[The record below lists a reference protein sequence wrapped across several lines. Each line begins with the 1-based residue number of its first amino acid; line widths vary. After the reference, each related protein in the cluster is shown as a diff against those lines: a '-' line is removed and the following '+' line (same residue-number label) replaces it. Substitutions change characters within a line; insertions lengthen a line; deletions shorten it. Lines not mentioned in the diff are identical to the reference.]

1 MNIAAQDDAAY
12 VQSERPS
19 PHVLLIRFTRSAKRN
34 ALSNPMVLELAR
46 LLVEAQH
53 DNNTRA
59 VVITGDDAA
68 FSAGADLKNM
78 QKGGVTAVV
87 NDPKRAAT
95 SSWQAETRNSVSPKS
110 KREECPVTVAPS
122 GCRARWGPIWPPT

>member
-1 MNIAAQDDAAY
+1 MNDASQGDAAY

-19 PHVLLIRFTRSAKRN
+19 LHVMLIRFTRSAKRN

-46 LLVEAQH
+46 LLTEAQN
-53 DNNTRA
+53 DPKTRA

-78 QKGGVTAVV
+78 
-87 NDPKRAAT
+87 
-95 SSWQAETRNSVSPKS
+95 
-110 KREECPVTVAPS
+110 
-122 GCRARWGPIWPPT
+122 

>member
-1 MNIAAQDDAAY
+1 MNVPVQDDARY

-46 LLVEAQH
+46 LLTEAQN
-53 DNNTRA
+53 DPNVRA
-59 VVITGDDAA
+59 VVLTGDDAA

-78 QKGGVTAVV
+78 QTGGVSAVV
-87 NDPKRAAT
+87 NDQIGRAH
-95 SSWQAETRNSVSPKS
+95 V
-110 KREECPVTVAPS
+110 
-122 GCRARWGPIWPPT
+122 